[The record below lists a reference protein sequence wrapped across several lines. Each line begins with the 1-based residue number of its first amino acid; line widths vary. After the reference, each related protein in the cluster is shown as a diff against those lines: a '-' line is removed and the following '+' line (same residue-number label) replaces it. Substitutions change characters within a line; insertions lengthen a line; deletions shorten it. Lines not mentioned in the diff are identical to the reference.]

1 MKNDIVAETLAEIGA
16 DEVPGTT
23 EGASR
28 LSIRRIGQ
36 PLRGTVA

>member
-1 MKNDIVAETLAEIGA
+1 VKNDIVTETLAEIGA